1 MTAEKNIKIRNSIL
15 MTRLRRKSQACRV
28 FKVKIDYSKLN
39 AKQKEQLKM
48 IFVEA
53 KWLYNMLLSQESLFE
68 TNPLKIKE
76 AVHYTKDK
84 KEIKSPLSHISSQ
97 MKQSVMETMLS
108 NVRMLST
115 KKKRGQPVG
124 KLKYLSDYKAINLK
138 QYGTTYNIVGKN
150 KIKIQRISGTLK
162 VNGLK
167 QLKLNEIQGLEITN
181 AKLLS
186 TASGYYLAIT
196 TFSPKEKEVEDKP
209 LIGIDLGCK
218 TTVTCSDGAAFDCIV
233 EETERL
239 KRLQRKLQAKKKG
252 SNSYR
257 KVKLMLRKEYEH
269 VCNIRTDKANKII
282 SQLKNYKIVM
292 QDEDISSWKD
302 DASGTGRAKTVQ
314 HSCLGRIKRK
324 LVSFP
329 DTVVISRWLP
339 TTKIC
344 SRCGTIVEGMTLK
357 DRAFVCPKC
366 GNSEDRDLHAAKNML
381 SIYKI
386 LVGAGHTDF
395 KRQSKVMRQE
405 IASYFAEAEGTTL

>member
-1 MTAEKNIKIRNSIL
+1 
-15 MTRLRRKSQACRV
+15 MTRLRRKNQVCRV

-39 AKQKEQLKM
+39 VKQKEQLKM

-53 KWLYNMLLSQESLFE
+53 KWLYNMLLSQENLFE

-76 AVHYTKDK
+76 AIHYSKDK
-84 KEIKSPLSHISSQ
+84 KEIKSPLFYISSQ
-97 MKQSVMETMLS
+97 MKQSVKETMLS
-108 NVRMLST
+108 NIKMLST
-115 KKKRGQPVG
+115 KKKKGQTVG
-124 KLKYLSDYKAINLK
+124 KLKYLSEYKSINLV
-138 QYGTTYNIVGKN
+138 QYGTTYNIVGKD

-167 QLKLNEIQGLEITN
+167 QLNGIQGLEITN
-181 AKLLS
+181 AKLLN

-218 TTVTCSDGAAFDCIV
+218 TTVTCSDGTTFDCIV

-252 SNSYR
+252 SNSYK
-257 KVKLMLRKEYEH
+257 KVKFMLRKEHEH
-269 VCNIRTDKANKII
+269 ICNIKTDKSNKII

-292 QDEDISSWKD
+292 QDEDISGWKN
-302 DASGTGRAKTVQ
+302 DASGTGRAKTIQ
-314 HSCLGRIKRK
+314 HSCLGRIKAK

-329 DTVVISRWLP
+329 DTIVLSKWLP

-344 SRCGTIVEGMTLK
+344 CQCGTMVEGMTLK
-357 DRAFVCPKC
+357 DRVFVCPKC
-366 GNSEDRDLHAAKNML
+366 GNPEDRDLHAAKNML

-386 LVGAGHTDF
+386 LVGVGRTDF
-395 KRQSKVMRQE
+395 KRQSKIMRQE
-405 IASYFAEAEGTTL
+405 IASYFAKVEGTTI